1 MVEGCDSCASGDES
15 DVREGIGLPFI
26 AWEGG
31 EEEDGVARGKGV
43 QVGAGFA
50 VGVALY

>member
-1 MVEGCDSCASGDES
+1 MG
-15 DVREGIGLPFI
+15 EGIGLPFI

-31 EEEDGVARGKGV
+31 EEEEGVARGKGV